1 MTTLPLPPPLPD
13 DNPDHRLPDSLSNWD
28 RLRRRIGSAFAAE
41 PADRLM
47 LPTRPVRL
55 EIHDRIDLLRQVPLT
70 LRRPRTKPTIV
81 DGYERTEPSG
91 PFWAAAAG
99 LAPDEAAGA
108 RMIQSEAGDLLAR
121 GYVAYA
127 VAVGLACMNEA
138 YRRATSSEPGAVFR
152 LVTGDARSQHVGYFG
167 RQGGRW
173 CASLSDPS
181 ARALEAWRVASALH
195 GDGLDFTTG
204 ARRWDDGWTQDR
216 LWKAGKV
223 NHDALGIVRKWAAD
237 GWEWVGP
244 IYDTDGKT
252 PLIDPYRLMLFRF
265 IGRKADVWRG
275 EQAVKDGRSRWG
287 VK

>member
-1 MTTLPLPPPLPD
+1 MSIDSLPPPIPD
-13 DNPDHRLPDSLSNWD
+13 DHDLRLPDALTDWQ
-28 RLRRRIGSAFAAE
+28 RLQRRVMSILATA

-47 LPTRPVRL
+47 APVRPVRA
-55 EIHDRIDLLRQVPLT
+55 EIADRLNTLQSVPMT

-81 DGYERTEPSG
+81 DGYERAEPSG

-127 VAVGLACMNEA
+127 VAVGLATMNEA
-138 YRRATSSEPGAVFR
+138 YRRATSFEPGAVFR
-152 LVTGDARSQHVGYFG
+152 LVTGDAREQHAGYFG

-173 CASLSDPS
+173 CASLADPS

-216 LWKAGKV
+216 LWKAGRVK
-223 NHDALGIVRKWAAD
+223 HDALGIVRKWAAD

-244 IYDTDGKT
+244 IFGTDGKT

-265 IGRKADVWRG
+265 VGRRADVWRG
-275 EQAVKDGRSRWG
+275 EQAVKDGRARWR